1 MNVTQ
6 KVDVY
11 ALGITFCHL
20 TTHKY
25 PVDEKNIEKQ
35 EKKIKQMKSINRPP
49 EIKDDILW
57 DLLSQL
63 LEFDPIKRISAAEAL
78 QHQYFTSPEAYA
90 DISKEQQDLASQ
102 ATVAQLEGD
111 SSITEF
117 DKDPTFIVEQSVIE
131 KYILEEIRLQKLK
144 EQN

>member
-1 MNVTQ
+1 
-6 KVDVY
+6 
-11 ALGITFCHL
+11 
-20 TTHKY
+20 
-25 PVDEKNIEKQ
+25 
-35 EKKIKQMKSINRPP
+35 MKSIGRLS

-57 DLLSQL
+57 DLLSKL
-63 LEFDPIKRISAAEAL
+63 LEFNPDKRITADEAL
-78 QHQYFTSPEAYA
+78 QHPYFTSPEAYA

-102 ATVAQLEGD
+102 AEVAESQGN
-111 SSITEF
+111 SMITEF